1 MALVLSPAELAQLS
15 AAVHV
20 LTTPLAYDRL
30 ADWRAALRGAVEPL
44 LGVHLSGTVLP
55 IPGEALAEG
64 TPGSIPSAQPAHA
77 YFSRFRADPRL
88 VNRPWEI
95 ATFSADDICEW
106 AEPTVVEGNAAC
118 RRPRPRRLYD
128 AVAMVVATGPT
139 LTPAAAHF
147 FRERIRGPTFGERAA
162 GILQILVPAFAAGI
176 HAAMRL
182 FEHRTSLA
190 RLVDG
195 MRQALLIFDAEGQ
208 LLYANPAL
216 QEIAA
221 ASGCQTSVFAAARRL
236 AQRLAHVA
244 RSAARDLGLEGGGI
258 PAIEEFRA
266 GPNRLRLWGSYLA
279 AGAFTPGRCIVEMV
293 EQVPAE
299 PLGMVDLRGR
309 FHLTER
315 ECQVAQ
321 ALALGRSNREIAAA
335 LAIRERTAEHHTE
348 HVLLKL
354 GVHSRAAA
362 GAVLRGVPC
371 DQARTVVP
379 AGAPGP
385 RLRGGMARTASA

>member
-20 LTTPLAYDRL
+20 LATPLAYDRL
-30 ADWRAALRGAVEPL
+30 ADWRAALRGVVEPL

-77 YFSRFRADPRL
+77 YFSRFRDGPRL

-95 ATFSADDICEW
+95 AIFSVDDICEW
-106 AEPTVVEGNAAC
+106 AEPTVVEGNAEYT
-118 RRPRPRRLYD
+118 RPRRLYD
-128 AVAMVVATGPT
+128 AAAMVVAAGST

-147 FRERIRGPTFGERAA
+147 FRERIRGPIFGERAA
-162 GILQILVPAFAAGI
+162 GILQVLAPAFAAGI

-182 FEHRTSLA
+182 TEHRTSLA

-195 MRQALLIFDAEGQ
+195 LRQALLIFDAEGQ
-208 LLYANPAL
+208 LLHANPAL

-258 PAIEEFRA
+258 PAIEELRA

-299 PLGMVDLRGR
+299 PLRMVDLRGR

-321 ALALGRSNREIAAA
+321 ALALGRSNREIAAE

-371 DQARTVVP
+371 DQGPAVP
-379 AGAPGP
+379 VDAPGP
-385 RLRGGMARTASA
+385 RLRSEVARTASA

>member
-1 MALVLSPAELAQLS
+1 MALVLSPVELAQLS

-55 IPGEALAEG
+55 IPGESLAEG

-77 YFSRFRADPRL
+77 YFSRFRAPRL

-95 ATFSADDICEW
+95 AIFTVDDICEW
-106 AEPTVVEGNAAC
+106 AEPAVVDANAEC
-118 RRPRPRRLYD
+118 PRPRRLYD
-128 AVAMVVATGPT
+128 AVAMVVAVGAT

-147 FRERIRGPTFGERAA
+147 FRERLRGPTFEERAA

-176 HAAMRL
+176 HAAMRST
-182 FEHRTSLA
+182 EHRTSLA

-195 MRQALLIFDAEGQ
+195 LRQALLIFDAEGQ
-208 LLYANPAL
+208 LLHANPAL

-244 RSAARDLGLEGGGI
+244 RSAARDLGLEGGSGI
-258 PAIEEFRA
+258 PAVEELRA

-279 AGAFTPGRCIVEMV
+279 AGAFTPGRCIVEVV
-293 EQVPAE
+293 EQVPAA
-299 PLGMVDLRGR
+299 PLGIVDLRGR

-371 DQARTVVP
+371 DQAAAVVP

-385 RLRGGMARTASA
+385 RFRGEVARTASA